1 MGGAWAQP
9 PGWARIR
16 ASVFAAKGR
25 RCHWCGAYAT
35 TVDHVVPL
43 AIGGSH
49 DLANLVPACQPCNSR
64 RGARF
69 GNRRRSGRPRP
80 RRYTRW

>member
-16 ASVFAAKGR
+16 QQVFAAKGR
-25 RCHWCGAYAT
+25 RCHWCGRYAT

-64 RGARF
+64 RGAQF
-69 GNRRRSGRPRP
+69 GNRRRSGRPPP
-80 RRYTRW
+80 RRYSRW